1 MGAKCLE
8 SKERVVDPQG
18 RFFPLKNKK
27 NKSYFLLG
35 VKLVQSKSQGE
46 DIKFVMVHSLSQ
58 KYESNGAYTL
68 EVKSILNENLGGI
81 LGDTQCEMGHSLM
94 VSEC

>member
-1 MGAKCLE
+1 MG
-8 SKERVVDPQG
+8 PQG
-18 RFFPLKNKK
+18 RFFSLKNKK
-27 NKSYFLLG
+27 NNSYFLLG

-58 KYESNGAYTL
+58 KYWPNGAFTL
-68 EVKSILNENLGGI
+68 EVKSVLNENLGG
-81 LGDTQCEMGHSLM
+81 TQCEMGHSLM